1 MVFISL
7 NPLISANSLI
17 GYTHTKGAVPKCVII
32 LIQPFFLLQKSPVSS
47 IRNQELPAEGEA
59 ERPFLMRAASTF
71 SWYASAY
78 SKGIPKHLLRIL
90 DACPKPDAASWKR
103 ENIGN
108 PGIYPIIRHFWEPA
122 IFRKLDIKRTNIEKI
137 KLSEQKF
144 NYIGYEI

>member
-1 MVFISL
+1 MCNHFGTALFSIAEI
-7 NPLISANSLI
+7 PRFQ
-17 GYTHTKGAVPKCVII
+17 H
-32 LIQPFFLLQKSPVSS
+32 QK
-47 IRNQELPAEGEA
+47 QELPAEGEA

-137 KLSEQKF
+137 KLSE
-144 NYIGYEI
+144 